1 MSAAPEIMRCRR
13 PLMLTSFVAVA
24 VLSLLVAGCGGG
36 SSPGVASISS
46 STSTSSSSSG
56 SPPTQAQL
64 QQEQHDATRF
74 AQCMR
79 SHGVSIPDPTVAPRA
94 FKNAFSTPTSAFRS
108 ALTTCGHLLPA
119 GHAPNQTTAPTRAQ
133 TDALLAFARC
143 LRGHGFPSFP
153 DPTSR
158 GELTHEM
165 LARAGIDLHE
175 PATVQAAD
183 ACTSV
188 THGVITRA
196 VVAHFIAGR

>member
-1 MSAAPEIMRCRR
+1 MRCRR
-13 PLMLTSFVAVA
+13 PPILTSVVTVAA
-24 VLSLLVAGCGGG
+24 IFVAGCGGG
-36 SSPGVASISS
+36 SSPGVANVSS
-46 STSTSSSSSG
+46 STSTSSPSSG
-56 SPPTQAQL
+56 GPPTQTQI

-94 FKNAFSTPTSAFRS
+94 FKNAFNTKSPAFQ
-108 ALTTCGHLLPA
+108 AAYTACGHLLPA
-119 GHAPNQTTAPTRAQ
+119 GHPNQSAANTQAQ
-133 TDALLAFARC
+133 AVALLAFARC

-158 GELTHEM
+158 GELTREM

-175 PATVQAAD
+175 PAVVQAAD

-188 THGVITRA
+188 THGVITKA
-196 VVAHFIAGR
+196 VVANFVAGH